1 MNSPGNLGF
10 DEKLPYVVP
19 VIELEEQPALLTLG
33 NLMVAEVSDTSTNVR
48 TTGQVSDTGSD
59 QAPVAGRAFQ

>member
-19 VIELEEQPALLTLG
+19 VIELEEQPALSPSAT
-33 NLMVAEVSDTSTNVR
+33 
-48 TTGQVSDTGSD
+48 
-59 QAPVAGRAFQ
+59 